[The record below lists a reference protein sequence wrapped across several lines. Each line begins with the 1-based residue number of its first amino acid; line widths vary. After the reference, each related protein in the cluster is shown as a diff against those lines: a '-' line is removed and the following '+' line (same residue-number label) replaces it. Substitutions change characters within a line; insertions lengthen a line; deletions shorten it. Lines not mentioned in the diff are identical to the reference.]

1 MGIVARYLSAT
12 EKPEFSEAAATAMG
26 LIVTF
31 FLSNRLLGKTIVIIK
46 NVVPLPAK
54 KIFYYSNQLT
64 KMKRSIKAILLLVVM
79 LVSFNAK
86 ADHDQVITYDQLPE
100 VAQAFLKQYFANKV
114 PLVVTVDWD
123 DYAIRYSSGEKVEFD
138 KQGNWKEIDCRS
150 SLIPAELIPEEIKTN
165 INATFP
171 GAIILKLDRNR
182 RGYEVKLNNGLEVEY
197 SPTFQVIDIDD

>member
-1 MGIVARYLSAT
+1 M
-12 EKPEFSEAAATAMG
+12 
-26 LIVTF
+26 
-31 FLSNRLLGKTIVIIK
+31 
-46 NVVPLPAK
+46 K
-54 KIFYYSNQLT
+54 K
-64 KMKRSIKAILLLVVM
+64 SIKAIVLLVVM
-79 LVSFNAK
+79 LVSFNAR

-100 VAQAFLKQYFANKV
+100 VAQAFLKQYFADKV

-138 KQGNWKEIDCRS
+138 KKGDWKEISCRMS
-150 SLIPAELIPEEIKTN
+150 QVPAELIPEPIKTH

-171 GAIILKLDRNR
+171 GSKILKIDRNR